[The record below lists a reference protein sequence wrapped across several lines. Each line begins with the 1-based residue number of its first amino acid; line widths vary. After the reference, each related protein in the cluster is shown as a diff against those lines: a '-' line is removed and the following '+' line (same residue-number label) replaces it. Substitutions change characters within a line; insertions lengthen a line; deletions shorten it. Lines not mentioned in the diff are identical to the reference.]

1 MKGAALPLVIIN
13 DCTHIPPVLPAVHR
27 RSFQQRRSDRDCATV
42 SQNCYNSLG
51 ALNVITKSI
60 FRPWAVSL
68 LTLYYCEMIFKMESD
83 TPLIVETLK
92 QSLAHLD
99 EFFGIISK
107 PQILC
112 GVWTCL
118 FLACTQYCLLHSLV
132 YHSIRRFFDLSCL
145 LETVLEQGSEDSDV
159 VFHNGPCDSASL

>member
-1 MKGAALPLVIIN
+1 
-13 DCTHIPPVLPAVHR
+13 
-27 RSFQQRRSDRDCATV
+27 
-42 SQNCYNSLG
+42 
-51 ALNVITKSI
+51 
-60 FRPWAVSL
+60 
-68 LTLYYCEMIFKMESD
+68 MIFKMESD
-83 TPLIVETLK
+83 TPLIVETSK

-118 FLACTQYCLLHSLV
+118 FLACTQYCLVYSLV
-132 YHSIRRFFDLSCL
+132 YHSIHRFFHLSCL